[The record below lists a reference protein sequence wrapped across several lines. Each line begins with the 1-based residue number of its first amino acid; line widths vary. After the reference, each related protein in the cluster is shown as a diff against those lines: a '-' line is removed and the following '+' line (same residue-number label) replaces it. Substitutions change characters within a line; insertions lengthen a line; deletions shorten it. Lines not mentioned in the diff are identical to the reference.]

1 MTLSQ
6 QLKNL
11 INTNMSKKVIWNN
24 DISSINS
31 FFKYM
36 VLLWREKGKYEQTYE
51 QKELYDEYV
60 DYCLAVDLDYF
71 SVQTF
76 QRVMSSLGLDSKV
89 VWDEVAMKARRIR
102 TLHLDS
108 LLSLVQ
114 GYQDDFYVDSKI
126 INLGGINYLLTT
138 KLKRVTIP
146 EEQQP
151 IENFS
156 NIINNNIINNNYGK
170 PTTTDEQQP
179 SSSDAGGDSCEA

>member
-1 MTLSQ
+1 
-6 QLKNL
+6 
-11 INTNMSKKVIWNN
+11 MSKKIIWNR

-36 VLLWREKGKYEQTYE
+36 VLLWREQGLYEKTYE

-60 DYCLAVDLDYF
+60 EYCLAVDLDFF
-71 SVQTF
+71 SLQTF

-89 VWDEVAMKARRIR
+89 VWDEVALKAKRLR

-108 LLSLVQ
+108 LLTLVQ
-114 GYQDDFYVDSKI
+114 GYEDDFYVDSKI
-126 INLGGINYLLTT
+126 INLGGTNYLLTT
-138 KLKRVTIP
+138 KLKKVVIP

-156 NIINNNIINNNYGK
+156 NIINKNIFNNNYGK
-170 PTTTDEQQP
+170 STITTSEQP
-179 SSSDAGGDSCEA
+179 SSPDAGGDSCEA